1 MEEPRDRR
9 EIWGDEP
16 EERDASATVAEFA
29 PEEVVVR
36 WHDHW
41 AFVPF
46 KVVWRFIRRS
56 GKRIAVTV
64 VGFAVLLAG
73 VAMLVLP
80 GPGWAAIFLGLAILA
95 TEYVWAQ
102 RLLKMAKDKAGQARD
117 AVLRRKNGPAQPGPE
132 EGGPGPAEPAPGQER
147 PPGPPVS

>member
-1 MEEPRDRR
+1 VKERR
-9 EIWGDEP
+9 EVWGDEP

-102 RLLKMAKDKAGQARD
+102 RLLKAAKEKAGQARD
-117 AVLRRKNGPAQPGPE
+117 AVLGRRND
-132 EGGPGPAEPAPGQER
+132 GPGKAPPRGGEPPAAPPRTG
-147 PPGPPVS
+147 

>member
-117 AVLRRKNGPAQPGPE
+117 AVLRRKNGPAQSGPE

>member
-1 MEEPRDRR
+1 MEEPERPGR
-9 EIWGDEP
+9 EVWGDEP
-16 EERDASATVAEFA
+16 EERDAAATVAEFA

-36 WHDHW
+36 WHEHW

-64 VGFAVLLAG
+64 LGFAVLLAG
-73 VAMLVLP
+73 VAMLALP

-102 RLLKMAKDKAGQARD
+102 RLLKMAKEKAGQAKD
-117 AVLRRKNGPAQPGPE
+117 AVLRRKDGPVQGGSVE
-132 EGGPGPAEPAPGQER
+132 EKPPAG
-147 PPGPPVS
+147 

>member
-1 MEEPRDRR
+1 MEEPRDGR

-117 AVLRRKNGPAQPGPE
+117 AVLRRKNGPAQSGPE